1 MLRIWCGFGLYFR
14 NMGKNNT
21 AIGAMLGGK
30 CPQCREGDLFTH
42 ANAYD
47 PRKTALMNKACPVC
61 GEDFAREPGFYFGAA
76 YVSYALTVALWVAV
90 LVALYTFDA
99 LGWIVFGFYTHVGT
113 FLITGITTLLLL
125 LPGIYRLSRTLWLH
139 MLTKRN

>member
-1 MLRIWCGFGLYFR
+1 
-14 NMGKNNT
+14 MGKSKT
-21 AIGAMLGGK
+21 ALGAMISGK
-30 CPQCREGDLFTH
+30 CPQCREGKLFVH
-42 ANAYD
+42 ANAYV
-47 PRKTALMNKACPVC
+47 PTKTAAMHKSCPVC

-99 LGWIVFGFYTHVGT
+99 LGWIEFGFYSHVGT
-113 FLITGITTLLLL
+113 FLITGISTLLIL

-139 MLTKRN
+139 LLTKRK